1 MEGGEGACVEV
12 WWERRRERRG
22 VEYSGERETESCG
35 DCGAVSLGG
44 ILVVGLLL
52 GPMLFGEAGS

>member
-22 VEYSGERETESCG
+22 VEYSGERESCG
-35 DCGAVSLGG
+35 DLVVKLWGG